1 MTLDDNPS
9 RPHVESIIPT
19 ALRKFVRERQ
29 GKRIIHRVLIAN
41 NGLGAVKE
49 IRSVR
54 KWAYAT
60 LGDDRAIRFIA
71 MASTEDLAANA
82 EFIRFADEYVAVP
95 GGPNNMNYANVSLI
109 VEVAQRVGAHAVWA
123 GWGHASE
130 NPRLPTLLNQAGIAF
145 IGPPAGAMQA
155 LGDKISSMIVAQS
168 ARVPCLPWS
177 GTGIT
182 VEPDEHGQVMEVESS
197 VYAEACVSTVEEGT
211 VKAEHVGYP
220 LMIKASEGGGGKGI
234 RRVDSPAEFAQNF
247 DFVQR
252 EVPGSPIF
260 LMQLAQEARHLEV
273 QLMADE
279 YGQAVALY
287 GRDCS
292 VQRRHQK
299 IIEEAPVTIVKN
311 PHDWEEM
318 ERAAVRLAKM
328 VGYVNAG
335 TVEFLYDPVNDRFS
349 FLELNP
355 RLQVEHPCTE
365 SISEVNVPAC
375 QLQVAMGIPLHCIDD
390 VRRLYEGERDETA
403 VDDEA
408 ATGGASRGTFNNNN
422 NQHYHV
428 RPIDFDAS
436 PRRPPKG
443 HVIACRITAENPD
456 VGFKPGG
463 GRLGELTFRSFPD
476 VWGYFSIAT
485 AGSVH
490 EYADSQFG
498 HVFAWGR
505 DRLEAIQRMVMALKE
520 VSIRAEFRTTVE
532 YLVRLLET
540 SVFRES
546 RHTTAWLDGLIQTN
560 KFGEASLPGPMVAI
574 GTAAWKGQTE
584 FTRRCDQVHSALQ
597 RGQAPT
603 SEDLDRTLKV
613 HFIYQQVQ
621 YEIRVKQTAPDR
633 MLLEMAGTSLLIK
646 TILLT
651 DGGLLLSM
659 NEGQSLLVYGREE
672 AQGLRLTL
680 GDQTVMVEKER
691 DPTVV
696 RSPSPGKLVRYLVKE
711 GMVVPAGTAIAEI
724 EVMKM
729 YMPLVVA
736 EAGSIMPTKAAGAAL
751 EAGEVVAKISLLD
764 PASVAQVRSNVEGF
778 ATAGKAPVWMGKDLN
793 HQYEELMRILDNSI
807 INGYYLELAI
817 PNDEE
822 QHAIISKFIA
832 ILLDAHLPFY
842 LALETLSRAV
852 NRLPGQLVE
861 SLTEKLNEGLQSA
874 SPSASLLVECTK
886 RLETFKA
893 RCDSRDL
900 PIATALLE
908 RMKPHARGP
917 LAFAQGLL
925 ADLCDRFMNEAVYF
939 DNAPTVDVI
948 IKRLAEAPAKDNA
961 SARMYMAWAAG
972 EARQVLLG
980 TLLKNF
986 IPKLAHPQETTIDEQ
1001 QQTSS
1006 PTCPMECELMG
1017 SIRRLTK
1024 LHDKSFQRINQAAR
1038 EALMALQLPSI
1049 KELQSEMSSQL
1060 YGLLAIREPG
1070 EREAAIGKLVAGLAY
1085 HMDVLP
1091 TFFLHEEETVRMLAI
1106 EIYVRRV
1113 FEAFDFVQSG
1123 TQGTT
1128 YSWVVS
1134 APPTL
1139 TQQSRT
1145 SLSLA
1150 QFHRR
1155 SGIFCVFKDAD
1166 QLQADFESLI
1176 SRLAPEAATKN
1187 VVYFALPYRGLD
1199 DAACIAEWEKFL
1211 QAKVSLLAHHDIKRL
1226 TIVLVRDDSTSLR
1239 CYTFRQSLGWRED
1252 CQVRH
1257 MEPAMSYL
1265 LELPRILH
1273 NYTVKLVHADAT
1285 GQIHIYKGTPVVQE
1299 GTRRS
1304 NSMMSSRLFVRV
1316 LVRPRA
1322 VAKGHYNLLHLTQ
1335 DARAIFVE
1343 LLDAVAMVQAQQ
1355 ARPFECNHLYIN
1367 ILPTFFSNAKV
1378 MADMFLTLMAA
1389 SEEKL
1394 LHVRIMEGEIRM
1406 NLAER
1411 REEAPERFRFFLWN
1425 ETGFVNR
1432 VAVYKEVRTEE
1443 SEAPKLVAQKFDKG
1457 VTASV
1462 GGSQSNS
1469 LYHLDGRMANA
1480 PHALLSSLQAK
1491 RNRAHALET
1500 SYVYDFPAIFQKA
1513 AELAWSGVGRKVPE
1527 KCFTCTELILE
1538 KGSRDKL
1545 CPIDRPIGQNDIG
1558 MVAWQMTLVTPQHP
1572 QGRQL
1577 IVIANDIDF
1586 EIGSFGVMED
1596 HLFAAASRYAREQGW
1611 PRIFLSANSG
1621 ARIGLAEELRAVVKA
1636 YWRDETQPHLGF
1648 EYLYLEAADYE
1659 HLHERVRVELVPER
1673 GHYRITDIVS
1683 GLGVENLSGSALIA
1697 GETSRAYTEAFTLT
1711 FVTGR
1716 SVGIGAYLVRLGQR
1730 VIQKQSQPIIL
1741 TGVQALNQLLGRNV
1755 YASNLQIGGPQI
1767 MAANGVSHLVVKTDL
1782 EGAQAIV
1789 QWLEFVWV
1797 RDPRHPLAPIVAP
1810 SGPVE
1815 DPDRPIAYIPNAESC
1830 QDPRLLVTGAET
1842 GEGVFLGGLLDR
1854 GSFVEYQAAWARSV
1868 IVGRGLLG
1876 GLPVAVL
1883 LVETRT
1889 TQTLI
1894 PADPASPNS
1903 EALTIPQAG
1912 QVWYPD
1918 SAYKT
1923 AQFLRDC
1930 SYGERLPLLILANWR
1945 GFSGG
1950 QRDLFDEILKF
1961 GSYIVDALR
1970 EYQPPVFVYLPPGAQ
1985 LRGGSWVVVDTAINP
2000 RRIEMYADPSARGG
2014 ILEAEGLVAIKFRGA
2029 QLRDLL
2035 TRLIPSAVNL
2045 SKTEQD
2051 KLIPLMHHVAC
2062 SFADL
2067 HDRPGRMLALGVIR
2081 GVVPWREAR
2090 SFFYHRLRV
2099 RTWILQLLNRAAHL
2113 CGLRTSDTEAMDSL
2127 YDDMLRVLEG
2137 EWLPAMFIDASSMRD
2152 AEVASSLDHHHE
2164 LLEVKVGEWA
2174 RRRTADRIAQLLN
2187 RSFPTMEAVDKAII
2201 MEKLAASE
2209 RTRSASPNR

>member
-9 RPHVESIIPT
+9 QSHVQSTAPA

-82 EFIRFADEYVAVP
+82 EFIRLADEYVAVP

-130 NPRLPTLLNQAGIAF
+130 NPRLPTLLSQVGITF

-182 VEPDEHGQVMEVESS
+182 VEPDEHGQVMEVENS
-197 VYAEACVSTVEEGT
+197 VYARACVSNVEEGE
-211 VKAEHVGYP
+211 VAAERVGYP

-299 IIEEAPVTIVKN
+299 IIEEAPVTIVKD
-311 PHDWEEM
+311 PRDWEDM

-365 SISEVNVPAC
+365 SISEVNIPAC
-375 QLQVAMGIPLHCIDD
+375 QLQVAMGIPLHCISDI
-390 VRRLYEGERDETA
+390 RRLYGGREEGSKSDGEATTE
-403 VDDEA
+403 EA
-408 ATGGASRGTFNNNN
+408 AGQNYSNRI
-422 NQHYHV
+422 
-428 RPIDFDAS
+428 RPIDFDTCA
-436 PRRPPKG
+436 RRPPKG

-463 GRLGELTFRSFPD
+463 GRLGELTFRSSPD

-540 SVFRES
+540 SVFQES
-546 RHTTAWLDGLIQTN
+546 RHTTAWLDGLIQAN
-560 KFGEASLPGPMVAI
+560 KFGVASLPGSVVAI

-584 FTRRCDQVHSALQ
+584 FTRRREQVRSALQ
-597 RGQAPT
+597 RGQAPA

-621 YEIRVKQTAPDR
+621 YEVRVKQTAPER

-646 TILLT
+646 AVPLT
-651 DGGLLLSM
+651 DGGLLLSLH
-659 NEGQSLLVYGREE
+659 EGQSLLVYGREE

-680 GDQTVMVEKER
+680 GNQTVMVEKER

-729 YMPLVVA
+729 YMPLVIT
-736 EAGSIMPTKAAGAAL
+736 EAGSIMPTKAAGSTL
-751 EAGEVVAKISLLD
+751 EAGEVVAKINLLD
-764 PASVAQVRSNVEGF
+764 PASVAQVHSNVDGF
-778 ATAGKAPVWMGKDLN
+778 ATTGKAPVCMGKELN

-807 INGYYLELAI
+807 VNGYHLELASSGD
-817 PNDEE
+817 DE
-822 QHAIISKFIA
+822 QQDFISKFIT
-832 ILLDAHLPFY
+832 IILDAHLPFH

-861 SLTEKLNEGLQSA
+861 FLGDKLKEGLQSGLPAA
-874 SPSASLLVECTK
+874 SPLVECIR

-893 RCDSRDL
+893 HCDPRDL
-900 PIATALLE
+900 PIVNALLE
-908 RMKPHARGP
+908 RMKPHERGP
-917 LAFAQGLL
+917 LVFAQGRL

-939 DNAPTVDVI
+939 DNAPTVDAIV
-948 IKRLAEAPAKDNA
+948 KRLAEAPTKDDA
-961 SARMYMAWAAG
+961 PARMYMAWAAG

-986 IPKLAHPQETTIDEQ
+986 VPRLAHPQD
-1001 QQTSS
+1001 TSDH
-1006 PTCPMECELMG
+1006 TLACPMECELMG

-1024 LHDKSFQRINQAAR
+1024 LQDKSFQRINQAAR
-1038 EALMALQLPSI
+1038 EALMVLQLPSTR
-1049 KELQSEMSSQL
+1049 ELQSEMASQL

-1091 TFFLHEEETVRMLAI
+1091 TFFLHDEEAIRMLAI

-1123 TQGTT
+1123 TQGNT

-1134 APPTL
+1134 APPAL

-1145 SLSLA
+1145 SPSLA

-1155 SGIFCVFKDAD
+1155 SGIFSAFREAD
-1166 QLQADFESLI
+1166 QLQANFESLI

-1199 DAACIAEWEKFL
+1199 DAACILEWEQFL
-1211 QAKVSLLAHHDIKRL
+1211 QAKAPLLAHHDIKRL
-1226 TIVLVRDDSTSLR
+1226 TIVLVRNDSTSLR
-1239 CYTFRQSLGWRED
+1239 CYTFRQNLGWRED

-1265 LELPRILH
+1265 LELPRILQ

-1285 GQIHIYKGTPVVQE
+1285 GQIHIYKGTPVAR
-1299 GTRRS
+1299 GNTGRP
-1304 NSMMSSRLFVRV
+1304 NSMIPSRLFVRV

-1335 DARAIFVE
+1335 DARTIFAE

-1367 ILPTFFSNAKV
+1367 ILPTFFSDAKV

-1394 LHVRIMEGEIRM
+1394 LRVRIMEGEIRM

-1432 VAVYKEVRTEE
+1432 VAVYKEVRTDE
-1443 SEAPKLVAQKFDKG
+1443 SEAPKLIAQRFDKSA
-1457 VTASV
+1457 TASA
-1462 GGSQSNS
+1462 GGSHSTS
-1469 LYHLDGRMANA
+1469 LYHLDGQVANA

-1513 AELAWSGVGRKVPE
+1513 VELAWSSAGRKVPA

-1538 KGSRDKL
+1538 EGSHDKL

-1558 MVAWQMTLVTPQHP
+1558 MVAWKMTLVTPQHP
-1572 QGRQL
+1572 QGRQV

-1586 EIGSFGVMED
+1586 EIGSFGVAED

-1611 PRIFLSANSG
+1611 PRVFLSANSG

-1636 YWRDETQPHLGF
+1636 YWKDETQPHLGF
-1648 EYLYLEAADYE
+1648 DYLYLEAADYE
-1659 HLHERVRVELVPER
+1659 RLHECVRVELVPER

-1697 GETSRAYTEAFTLT
+1697 SETSRAYTEAFTLT

-1797 RDPRHPLAPIVAP
+1797 RDPRHGLTPIVAP

-1815 DPDRPIAYIPNAESC
+1815 DPDRPIAYVPNAESC

-1889 TQTLI
+1889 TQSLI

-2035 TRLIPSAVNL
+2035 TRLIPSAGNL
-2045 SKTEQD
+2045 PKAEQD

-2067 HDRPGRMLALGVIR
+2067 HDRPGRMVALGVIR
-2081 GVVPWREAR
+2081 EIVPWREAR

-2099 RTWILQLLNRAAHL
+2099 RTWILQLLHRAAHL

-2127 YDDMLRVLEG
+2127 YDDLLRVLES
-2137 EWLPAMFIDASSMRD
+2137 EWLPAMFIDPSSMRD
-2152 AEVASSLDHHHE
+2152 AEVASSLDRHHE
-2164 LLEVKVGEWA
+2164 LLEVKVSEWA
-2174 RRRTADRIAQLLN
+2174 RRRTVERIAQLLD
-2187 RSFPTMEAVDKAII
+2187 RSFPTMDAVDKATI